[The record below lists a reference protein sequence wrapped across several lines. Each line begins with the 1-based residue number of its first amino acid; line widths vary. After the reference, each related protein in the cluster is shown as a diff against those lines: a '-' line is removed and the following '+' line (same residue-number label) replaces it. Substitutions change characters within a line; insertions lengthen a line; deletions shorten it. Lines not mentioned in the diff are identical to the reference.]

1 MYCVVFV
8 DVHGVMGEF
17 RAGANYRQAKALV
30 DKVFCPKGQQP
41 SRKTE
46 DASKQI
52 GLQAPIVWYKIVKR
66 RGKSSSVG
74 MVVPEPACEESVREE
89 SVRFVC
95 RKKVSEDLT
104 LLVSNA

>member
-8 DVHGVMGEF
+8 DRKGVTGEF
-17 RAGANYRQAKALV
+17 RAGSNRRQAKALA

-41 SRKTE
+41 SQKTE
-46 DASKQI
+46 EAARQV

-66 RGKSSSVG
+66 QGKFSSVG
-74 MVVPEPACEESVREE
+74 MVVPEPVCEELVREE
-89 SVRFVC
+89 PVRLVR
-95 RKKVSEDLT
+95 RKKVSEDPI